1 MLSGLGHLPGGGAGV
16 ALPQTAFERQT
27 ATLPHPA
34 LVTALHEAGIGGRAA
49 ECALLVV
56 HMLGG
61 EGAAGAPVYVLL
73 SVLDGLRAVGL
84 EENARLLALESAI
97 ASGL

>member
-1 MLSGLGHLPGGGAGV
+1 
-16 ALPQTAFERQT
+16 
-27 ATLPHPA
+27 
-34 LVTALHEAGIGGRAA
+34 
-49 ECALLVV
+49 
-56 HMLGG
+56 
-61 EGAAGAPVYVLL
+61 VLL